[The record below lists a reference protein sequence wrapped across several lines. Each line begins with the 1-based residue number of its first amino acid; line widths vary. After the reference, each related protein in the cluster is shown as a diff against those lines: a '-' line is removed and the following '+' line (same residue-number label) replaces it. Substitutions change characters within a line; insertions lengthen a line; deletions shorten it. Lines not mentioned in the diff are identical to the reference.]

1 MKKYTGLFIVTL
13 VLFNSGYA
21 GLFSPCNVKIRVT
34 NNSNVILKPMVISGS
49 NMSTDKDPVM
59 KMMTSPGLLY
69 LDMQPGSRYEFYT
82 EGSDFGDDACGTLT
96 IVATASATSFSESGK
111 IYIDYCNPF
120 VGKSHYYVRDNGI
133 LKAEITRRETGYEP
147 QQIDI
152 TISGNIVP
160 KSSESY
166 DFFQIQANEFN
177 IITGTI
183 EWKYEY
189 GLPVLTNTNEVFKWH
204 AESPRYF
211 ITNDNG
217 SSTYDGKKGSYQFW
231 LSNYMCQKAR
241 FKKTSPYCDL
251 NDAFINLN
259 KETPGI
265 EGSYVFKYTI
275 YNPRPQPFKDFEIY
289 LDKNVDWSPGEGH
302 KIPPKKE
309 GYKYS
314 MMVFPK
320 NESHPI
326 IQGAES
332 YNNNVFTCNL
342 ICMGVWIDMATGN
355 AYDLN
360 GNNINALVLKNK
372 GMEIYKDDIW
382 QTNQYKTQIRTI
394 RQSSLIKNDRL
405 IDKKDGINIIKT
417 PEQSNST
424 KIKTQINTPLKT
436 IVPIQKKINMQQKV
450 AVKKD
455 RK

>member
-1 MKKYTGLFIVTL
+1 MKKYIGVLLVT
-13 VLFNSGYA
+13 VILFNSTYA
-21 GLFSPCNVKIRVT
+21 RIFSPCNVRIRVT
-34 NNSNVILKPMVISGS
+34 NNSNVILKPVVVGGS
-49 NMSTDKDPVM
+49 NMSTDKDPVL

-96 IVATASATSFSESGK
+96 LVATASATSFSEAAK
-111 IYIDYCNPF
+111 VYIDYCNPF
-120 VGKSHYYVRDNGI
+120 VGKCHYYVRGNNI
-133 LKAEITRRETGYEP
+133 LKAEITEKRTSNEP
-147 QQIDI
+147 QFIDVI
-152 TISGNIVP
+152 ISGVIVP

-166 DFFQIQANEFN
+166 DFFQIYSKDFN

-189 GLPVLTNTNEVFKWH
+189 GLPVLTNASEVFKCH
-204 AESPRYF
+204 VESPRYF
-211 ITNDNG
+211 VTNDNG
-217 SSTYDGKKGSYQFW
+217 TSVYNGKKGSFQSW
-231 LSNYMCQKAR
+231 LPNYMCQQAR

-251 NDAFINLN
+251 NDPFINLN

-265 EGSYVFKYTI
+265 EGSYVFKYTV
-275 YNPRPQPFKDFEIY
+275 YNPNPQPFKDFEIY

-302 KIPPKKE
+302 KTPPKKE

-320 NESHPI
+320 NENHPI
-326 IQGAES
+326 MQGAES

-342 ICMGVWIDMATGN
+342 ICMGVWIDIATGD

-382 QTNQYKTQIRTI
+382 ETNQYKTQIRTL
-394 RQSSLIKNDRL
+394 RQSTLIKNDRL
-405 IDKKDGINIIKT
+405 INKKDGINIIKT
-417 PEQSNST
+417 PAQSNST

-436 IVPIQKKINMQQKV
+436 IVPIQKKINMQQKA

-455 RK
+455 GK